1 MCRTVNPQAPGDKFV
16 RSVRTM
22 ISLRRT
28 HASYRDGWNWEV
40 YGELARRGAQ
50 QISAVLQIVFA
61 GATWLNRVN
70 RGTP

>member
-1 MCRTVNPQAPGDKFV
+1 
-16 RSVRTM
+16 M